1 MFIYQRVCPKNK
13 TPKKGSAVDLE
24 YCPEVEYLHRGN
36 VRRVVVGHKPSGE
49 APAILRTSGVD
60 GKGCLFFYGF
70 FWCCFR
76 PCKACWFIHISKPI
90 I

>member
-1 MFIYQRVCPKNK
+1 LFFF
-13 TPKKGSAVDLE
+13 TGLALSE
-24 YCPEVEYLHRGN
+24 HCPEVEYLHRGK

-60 GKGCLFFYGF
+60 GKGCLFFIGF
-70 FWCCFR
+70 SGVVFDHVR
-76 PCKACWFIHISKPI
+76 HAGLYILLNPLYNI